1 MKSETSKN
9 LSRIARGVMRHFA
22 QIGMHSLSEFS
33 PARGLRVDI
42 ITLGMS
48 DEIWIVECKSGQ
60 SDFKSDKKW
69 QNYLDWCDRY
79 FYLQHKKEIRGI
91 GGIFC
96 DYLYE
101 DWQKNFKFI
110 RELGICFIDISKT
123 MIKRKIFSDWSR
135 KHKENQLIKRGK
147 YVEFNLLYDRGTKFG
162 LNTGGNLDAIF
173 MSLPPKAKWK

>member
-1 MKSETSKN
+1 MKLETSKN
-9 LSRIARGVMRHFA
+9 VSRIARGVMRHFA

-79 FYLQHKKEIRGI
+79 FWAVDG
-91 GGIFC
+91 
-96 DYLYE
+96 
-101 DWQKNFKFI
+101 KFP
-110 RELGICFIDISKT
+110 IDILPSETGVIIADAYDASILREAPLNKLPAAR
-123 MIKRKIFSDWSR
+123 RKKITKSIAISAC
-135 KHKENQLIKRGK
+135 KS
-147 YVEFNLLYDRGTKFG
+147 LLTHTD
-162 LNTGGNLDAIF
+162 
-173 MSLPPKAKWK
+173 PKM

>member
-1 MKSETSKN
+1 MKSEKSKN

-79 FYLQHKKEIRGI
+79 FWAVDR
-91 GGIFC
+91 
-96 DYLYE
+96 
-101 DWQKNFKFI
+101 KFP
-110 RELGICFIDISKT
+110 IDILPSDTGVIIADAYDASILREAPLNKLPAAR
-123 MIKRKIFSDWSR
+123 RK
-135 KHKENQLIKRGK
+135 KK
-147 YVEFNLLYDRGTKFG
+147 
-162 LNTGGNLDAIF
+162 
-173 MSLPPKAKWK
+173 

>member
-79 FYLQHKKEIRGI
+79 FWAVDG
-91 GGIFC
+91 
-96 DYLYE
+96 
-101 DWQKNFKFI
+101 KFP
-110 RELGICFIDISKT
+110 IDI
-123 MIKRKIFSDWSR
+123 
-135 KHKENQLIKRGK
+135 LP
-147 YVEFNLLYDRGTKFG
+147 Y
-162 LNTGGNLDAIF
+162 NTGVIIADAYDASILREAPLNK
-173 MSLPPKAKWK
+173 LPAARRKKK

>member
-1 MKSETSKN
+1 MKLETSKN
-9 LSRIARGVMRHFA
+9 VSRIARGVMRHFA

-79 FYLQHKKEIRGI
+79 FWAVEA
-91 GGIFC
+91 
-96 DYLYE
+96 
-101 DWQKNFKFI
+101 NFP
-110 RELGICFIDISKT
+110 IDI
-123 MIKRKIFSDWSR
+123 
-135 KHKENQLIKRGK
+135 
-147 YVEFNLLYDRGTKFG
+147 
-162 LNTGGNLDAIF
+162 
-173 MSLPPKAKWK
+173 LPPDTGVIIADAYDASILREAPLKKLSVARRKKIIKSIAKSACNRLLTHTDPKI